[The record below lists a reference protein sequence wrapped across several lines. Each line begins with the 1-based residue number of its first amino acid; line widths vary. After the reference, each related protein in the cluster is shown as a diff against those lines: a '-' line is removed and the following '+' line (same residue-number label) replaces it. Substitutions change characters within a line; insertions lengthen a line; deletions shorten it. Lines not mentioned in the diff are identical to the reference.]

1 MKEAFILIGI
11 LIILFLI
18 FIGNRHNAEI
28 KKVQDKNKNR
38 PKISKKE
45 YVQRLVEKG
54 FEEEH
59 IEVFYNETK
68 RIIGIENFSMYPED
82 DIYENYGLWDLD
94 DIELIDNV
102 CRELGIRKAEQKDF
116 YELGKTFHKMNAE
129 SILTLITMLEKNT
142 EYNIV

>member
-11 LIILFLI
+11 FIVLLLI
-18 FIGNRHNAEI
+18 FKGNRNNAEI

-38 PKISKKE
+38 PKISMQE

-54 FEEEH
+54 FEKRH

-68 RIIGIENFSMYPED
+68 RVIGIENFSMYPED

-94 DIELIDNV
+94 DMDLIDNV
-102 CRELGIRKAEQKDF
+102 CVKLGIRKAEQKDF
-116 YELGKTFHKMNAE
+116 DELGKSFDKMNAE
-129 SILTLITMLEKNT
+129 SILTLIKTLEKNT
-142 EYNIV
+142 EHNKT